1 MTYQKVLPAPSAE
14 IAEYCSRLCALERFW
29 AHKAQADLR
38 VRLYSAAARPGAGG
52 RESRRFEVSGVSTN
66 SAALVHRVA
75 VITGATGG
83 IGSAICRRLAE
94 SGAAVVVGFRRD
106 RNKAETLV
114 SSLAGAAAS
123 HHCALH
129 VDVVDEGTLTSFAE
143 EISARYGRADILV
156 NCVGTTRFVP
166 HADLAGLGDELIDE
180 IFRTNW
186 RGPFATIRAL
196 TPLLEKAFREPVSS
210 APADEAS
217 QPPSHRSSSISLR
230 GSNHRHR
237 QQCGV
242 LRVEGRAECHDHVAR
257 TRACAFHSRRVG
269 VAGSRRDRVHQ
280 RARRTVEAGAA
291 RPDAARPVG
300 VSGEVADAVLAV
312 ATTLRSVTGCVI
324 PIDGGRPLA

>member
-1 MTYQKVLPAPSAE
+1 M
-14 IAEYCSRLCALERFW
+14 
-29 AHKAQADLR
+29 
-38 VRLYSAAARPGAGG
+38 
-52 RESRRFEVSGVSTN
+52 SGVSTN

-143 EISARYGRADILV
+143 QISARYGRADILV

-217 QPPSHRSSSISLR
+217 QPPFSSLVVNISSVAATIGI
-230 GSNHRHR
+230 GSNVAYCASKAALNAMTMSLARALAPSIRVVSVSPGVVETEFIKGLDERWR
-237 QQCGV
+237 QEQ
-242 LRVEGRAECHDHVAR
+242 LGRTPLGRLA
-257 TRACAFHSRRVG
+257 S
-269 VAGSRRDRVHQ
+269 
-280 RARRTVEAGAA
+280 
-291 RPDAARPVG
+291 P
-300 VSGEVADAVLAV
+300 GEVADAVLAV